1 MDLGTQ
7 VFFVLYISSCNF
19 SIFLKFFLKRKEH
32 ERQVRGC
39 AGRWAAEGGS
49 ERVAGKLPVCGGGG
63 SLVLSPGLVL
73 SVAGAQPPPV
83 SLAILS
89 RFDAEGGRAS

>member
-49 ERVAGKLPVCGGGG
+49 ERVAGKLPVCGGG

>member
-49 ERVAGKLPVCGGGG
+49 ERVAGKLPVWGEA